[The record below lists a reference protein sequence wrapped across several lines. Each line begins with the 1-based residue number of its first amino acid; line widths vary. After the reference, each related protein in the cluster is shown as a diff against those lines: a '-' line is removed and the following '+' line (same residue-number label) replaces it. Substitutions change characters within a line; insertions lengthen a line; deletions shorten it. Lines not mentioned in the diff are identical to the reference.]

1 MEIIDACDYSRSE
14 EFDGF
19 GFNPVTLE
27 SCPPLGNVLTAE
39 PYAVVSADPVVS
51 TDPVVSADP
60 VNSAEIIDPTELV
73 DPLELTHLAPVV
85 TDLVVHEEIIAD
97 DTNSLSI
104 NTDAS
109 GVTQVA
115 VSSGG
120 TSGGGSLG
128 LGILTLLMLVTGASF
143 RKNTRHQGKSFCKVS

>member
-1 MEIIDACDYSRSE
+1 M
-14 EFDGF
+14 
-19 GFNPVTLE
+19 
-27 SCPPLGNVLTAE
+27 
-39 PYAVVSADPVVS
+39 
-51 TDPVVSADP
+51 
-60 VNSAEIIDPTELV
+60 
-73 DPLELTHLAPVV
+73 V